1 MGTIQQFDELKTR
14 RGNRGMKFKD
24 VLRDLRKQVGMTQKE
39 LAKKAGVPL
48 PSLRGHEQG
57 QRVPS
62 WGSVVKLAK
71 ALNVST
77 DAFSD
82 CDEVREEEKPTPKRK
97 RKGKAK

>member
-14 RGNRGMKFKD
+14 KGNRGMKFKD
-24 VLRDLRKQVGMTQKE
+24 VLRDLRKQAGMTQEE

-57 QRVPS
+57 QRIPS
-62 WGSVVKLAK
+62 WASVVKLAK
-71 ALNVST
+71 ALSVST

-82 CDEVREEEKPTPKRK
+82 CDEVQEEEKPAPTRK
-97 RKGKAK
+97 IKGKEK